1 MDLTFQVPLADC
13 PLPAVLMC
21 APPLQ
26 CSSQVQGPVLL
37 TFYSSEPLSSSSTFH
52 HLRTPPPPALSFPFP
67 SPRTSTRIGFRL
79 SSFNVNSQSRT
90 PPSLISTLPRSNF
103 SISHYKP
110 LWTRFQFHPI
120 RSTAKQNCPLGR
132 PRLRTATKHTA
143 TPFIASDASQR
154 QSGHTKKINKRSSIT

>member
-52 HLRTPPPPALSFPFP
+52 HLLLLLLLLHSPFPFRP
-67 SPRTSTRIGFRL
+67 HEPQPASASGFLASTSTRKAGHLPPL
-79 SSFNVNSQSRT
+79 SLHSLVATFQ
-90 PPSLISTLPRSNF
+90 SLIINLFGLDFNF
-103 SISHYKP
+103 IQSALLRNKTVLWGDHVSAPQPNIPQLHSSHLMHRNGNP
-110 LWTRFQFHPI
+110 
-120 RSTAKQNCPLGR
+120 
-132 PRLRTATKHTA
+132 AT
-143 TPFIASDASQR
+143 Q
-154 QSGHTKKINKRSSIT
+154 KR